1 MQTQLNLLFTPADF
15 EALGRQSLDDAVCV
29 VFDVL
34 RATSSMLVALANGAE
49 TFIPVESIE
58 EALEYKRRIP
68 NVLLAGERNGRR
80 ILAEQTGGTDFDL
93 GNSPREFTREKVE
106 GKTIVSTTTNGTRAL
121 RACAGAKLTL
131 VSGFLNLK
139 ATAARMAK
147 ERPGRLLLVCSG
159 TFEETAYEDVLAAGA
174 LARLVLSS
182 FPDAS
187 VSDAVHIAM
196 QVYDKAAGDLLGA
209 MQWARNARKLL
220 NIPELREDVPFSLR
234 RDVLDLVA
242 FMDRQGRVR
251 LMQD

>member
-1 MQTQLNLLFTPADF
+1 
-15 EALGRQSLDDAVCV
+15 
-29 VFDVL
+29 
-34 RATSSMLVALANGAE
+34 
-49 TFIPVESIE
+49 
-58 EALEYKRRIP
+58 
-68 NVLLAGERNGRR
+68 
-80 ILAEQTGGTDFDL
+80 
-93 GNSPREFTREKVE
+93 
-106 GKTIVSTTTNGTRAL
+106 L

-159 TFEETAYEDVLAAGA
+159 TFDETAYEDVLAAGA